1 MKTCPNCGKEV
12 MEDFDTCF
20 HCGEELLIR
29 KRETYRNHQQGMS
42 DQVFLFYILAL
53 FFPLIGLIIA
63 LGVRRKDRELARKVL
78 LVIYVSFVFYAIMVA
93 IPAMF
98 LIL

>member
-12 MEDFDTCF
+12 MEEIDSCF
-20 HCGEELLIR
+20 HCGEDLLIR
-29 KRETYRNHQQGMS
+29 KKETYQNHQHLMS

-63 LGVRRKDRELARKVL
+63 LGVRRKDRELARKIL

-98 LIL
+98 LLV